1 MAASTDP
8 TARDLSEPLSQ
19 SAAPREPFAAI
30 ADDGPHDVYAESE
43 LQTRHERTE
52 RMIQKAREQS

>member
-8 TARDLSEPLSQ
+8 MARDLSETLSQ
-19 SAAPREPFAAI
+19 SAAPMEPFAAVT
-30 ADDGPHDVYAESE
+30 DDALRDVYAESE

>member
-8 TARDLSEPLSQ
+8 APRDFSEALSQ
-19 SAAPREPFAAI
+19 SAAQMDHI
-30 ADDGPHDVYAESE
+30 ARIVDDGPRDAYAESE